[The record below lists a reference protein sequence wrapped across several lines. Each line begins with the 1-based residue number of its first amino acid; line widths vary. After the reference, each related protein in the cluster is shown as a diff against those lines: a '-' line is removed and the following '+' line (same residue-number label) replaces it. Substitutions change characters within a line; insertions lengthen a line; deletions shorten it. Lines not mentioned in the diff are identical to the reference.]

1 VDKRVRW
8 EDGEHFW
15 EQMRRVSS
23 LYKTQVNF
31 YIEMLCICIEML
43 RICIEMLR
51 ICIEMLR
58 ICAHLNTFF
67 IYHNNMLGF
76 AANTTIFN
84 TEYKSVPENENKSKS
99 EETVHHIKIY
109 HRPVISCV
117 NAQFYSRL
125 RVSTWC
131 EAIRNYDYTYC
142 DPEWV
147 NASDL
152 TTDHFVC
159 VPISK
164 KEVPLTND
172 LLTHGATQ
180 IPEDIQD
187 APIDVVDEFLTYLDV
202 KRYSDNRFIVLG
214 LERLYLK
221 RGLKDVVYP
230 PNFFIDGDGWF
241 KVVNV
246 TKGEGVCSDCKEAEL
261 VENVLVHSS
270 MSLL

>member
-1 VDKRVRW
+1 
-8 EDGEHFW
+8 
-15 EQMRRVSS
+15 
-23 LYKTQVNF
+23 
-31 YIEMLCICIEML
+31 ML
-43 RICIEMLR
+43 
-51 ICIEMLR
+51 
-58 ICAHLNTFF
+58 AFTSD
-67 IYHNNMLGF
+67 
-76 AANTTIFN
+76 TTIFT
-84 TEYKSVPENENKSKS
+84 TEYKKVEAADALRS
-99 EETVHHIKIY
+99 EAADAHSMNNVDNNTNTTLDIITIY
-109 HRPVISCV
+109 HRPSISCV

-131 EAIRNYDYTYC
+131 EAIHNYDYTYC

-187 APIDVVDEFLTYLDV
+187 APIDVVDEFLKYLDV

-230 PNFFIDGDGWF
+230 PNFFIDEDGWF
-241 KVVNV
+241 KVMDVS
-246 TKGEGVCSDCKEAEL
+246 KGKGVCVDCKEVEL
-261 VENVLVHSS
+261 VENVRCTFYNEVKKKVPKKC
-270 MSLL
+270 